1 MKSRKVSDLED
12 NELINELN
20 NVEEKLNAEYSI
32 LATYKTY
39 KKELL
44 EEMER
49 RFIRY
54 VKEGE

>member
-20 NVEEKLNAEYSI
+20 DIEEKLNAEYSI
-32 LATYKTY
+32 LATYKTC

-54 VKEGE
+54 IKEGE

>member
-32 LATYKTY
+32 LATYKAY